1 MANHKNND
9 SPSNPSRRNLLKS
22 AGVVGAAMASSV
34 TATQVLA
41 ADSSS
46 ENSPTHPEIREARE
60 TLTAA
65 EVDTLEA
72 IVDRILPS
80 DENGPGAREARAAH
94 YIDRSLASDNA
105 NSRHNYAIGLTAIDD
120 YARNKHSNAFHQLN
134 TEVQDEILAAVI
146 AGEVT
151 GFNPSGSGFFGMVRN
166 HTIQGTFSDPYYG
179 GNRDFVGWDM
189 IGYPGVRFGTSE
201 DEVALGRALQ
211 PNHQSAYD
219 IPTFT
224 KVVIGTGGTDN
235 GR

>member
-1 MANHKNND
+1 MDYKNNND

-22 AGVVGAAMASSV
+22 AGVVGAAVASSG
-34 TATQVLA
+34 TATQVIA
-41 ADSSS
+41 ADNSSANTPS
-46 ENSPTHPEIREARE
+46 QPVIREALE

-65 EVDTLEA
+65 EVETLEA
-72 IVDRILPS
+72 LVDRIIPS
-80 DENGPGAREARAAH
+80 DEHGPGAREARAAH

-105 NSRHNYAIGLTAIDD
+105 SSRHSYAIGLTAINDH
-120 YARNKHSNAFHQLN
+120 ARNQQGKPFHQLSSD
-134 TEVQDEILAAVI
+134 VQDEILAAVI
-146 AGEVT
+146 DGEIS

-179 GNRDFVGWDM
+179 GNRDFIGWDM
-189 IGYPGVRFGTSE
+189 IGYPGVRIGTSE
-201 DEVALGRALQ
+201 NDVAQGRALQ

-224 KVVIGTGGTDN
+224 KVVVGNGGANN

>member
-1 MANHKNND
+1 MARKKNND
-9 SPSNPSRRNLLKS
+9 SPANPSRRSLLKS
-22 AGVVGAAMASSV
+22 AGVVGAAVASSSA
-34 TATQVLA
+34 ATNVIA
-41 ADSSS
+41 ADGSSANGAS
-46 ENSPTHPEIREARE
+46 QPIIREALE

-72 IVDRILPS
+72 VVDRILPS

-105 NSRHNYAIGLTAIDD
+105 NSRHSYAIGLTAIDD
-120 YARNKHSNAFHQLN
+120 YARKQKGRAFHQLN
-134 TEVQDEILAAVI
+134 ADSQDEILAAVI
-146 AGEVT
+146 DGDVS
-151 GFNPSGSGFFGMVRN
+151 GFNPSGSGFFNMVRN

-189 IGYPGVRFGTSE
+189 IGYPGVRIAASE
-201 DEVALGRALQ
+201 SDVAQGRDLE

-224 KVVIGTGGTDN
+224 KVTTGSGGANN

>member
-1 MANHKNND
+1 MAHKNNND
-9 SPSNPSRRNLLKS
+9 SPSNFSRRNLLKS
-22 AGVVGAAMASSV
+22 AGVVGAAVASSG
-34 TATQVLA
+34 TATQVIA
-41 ADSSS
+41 ADNSSRDS
-46 ENSPTHPEIREARE
+46 VSQPVIREALE

-72 IVDRILPS
+72 LVDRIIPS

-105 NSRHNYAIGLTAIDD
+105 GSRHSYAIGLSAIDD
-120 YARNKHSNAFHQLN
+120 HARNTQGKLFHQLSSDQ
-134 TEVQDEILAAVI
+134 QDEILATVI
-146 AGEVT
+146 GGEVS

-179 GNRDFVGWDM
+179 GNRDFIGWDM
-189 IGYPGVRFGTSE
+189 IGYPGVRIAATE
-201 DEVALGRALQ
+201 NDVAQGRALQ

-224 KVVIGTGGTDN
+224 KIVVGNGGSSN
-235 GR
+235 GS